1 MKREWTDTHKK
12 LLTAGAMILFM
23 VLMLIVLIWIGK
35 PLLQLADDPE
45 AFREWIDARGWYGW
59 ILFVLMMVIQVFAA
73 VIPGEALEIAA
84 GYAFGALEG
93 SILCLIGE
101 AVGGMLV
108 FLFVRRFGIR
118 AAETFF
124 SLEKLHSLRFLQ
136 NPKKRDM
143 LFFLLFLLPGTPKDL
158 LCYFAGLTE
167 INTVTWAFIQIF
179 GRMPSILTS
188 TLGGD
193 ALGSEK
199 YWIAAIVL
207 AVTAVI
213 SAGGLWIYHR
223 ISRQENRRHDREQNK
238 QKPV

>member
-1 MKREWTDTHKK
+1 MKREWTEKHRKALMAGG
-12 LLTAGAMILFM
+12 LLAFV
-23 VLMLIVLIWIGK
+23 VLMLVVVLCIGK
-35 PLLQLADDPE
+35 PFLQLAGDPE

-59 ILFVLMMVIQVFAA
+59 ILFVLMMAVQVFVA

-84 GYAFGALEG
+84 GYAFGAVEG
-93 SILCLIGE
+93 TILCLIGE
-101 AVGGMLV
+101 GAGGILV
-108 FLFVRRFGIR
+108 FLFVKRFGVR

-136 NPKKRDM
+136 NQKKRDM

-167 INTVTWAFIQIF
+167 MSVPAWVCIQLI
-179 GRMPSILTS
+179 GRIPSILTS
-188 TLGGD
+188 TMGGD

-207 AVTAVI
+207 TVTAGI
-213 SAGGLWIYHR
+213 SAVGLWIYNR
-223 ISRQENRRHDREQNK
+223 FSSRENRRHDRT
-238 QKPV
+238 QK